1 MAPKVLEILWRVFM
15 QKFQRKNHSITASN
29 NGLVTK
35 IKTLIFR
42 RILRGNLTHFKMKK
56 TLFIII
62 LWMTALWAQF
72 ETPVTLS
79 AKAES
84 SARAGEV
91 VNILVTASMDA
102 EWKVYALRDQGEG
115 PIATRVVVT
124 GDAIES
130 VGMVLEPETEPKYDD
145 GFLTNT
151 RTHQGGV
158 TFTAPIRIKDDL
170 SPGTYDL
177 KVGVLYQVCNESLCY
192 PPKEEFLDISN
203 IVEAGEAR
211 EDRMD
216 MVMVADVFDRSGNI
230 NLDAAIEQGFFS
242 FVLLAISMGFL
253 ALLTPCVFPM
263 IPITVSYFTHQGE
276 MGEGKPLKNAI
287 IYTLGIIGAFSILG
301 FILALTLGASGA
313 NQLAS
318 NPWVNLF
325 IAALFIYFA
334 LSLFGM
340 YEIQLPEK
348 LRQFSLKQE
357 GRGGIIGTLFMAVTF
372 TLTSFTCT
380 VQFVGLLLVAA
391 SQGQWFWPMVGMVVF
406 SAAFALPFFFLA
418 LFPQYLAKMPKSGG
432 WLNSVKV
439 VLGFLEMA
447 AAFKFLSNTDL
458 VWGWGFFSH
467 NAVLAVWAILML
479 LAGVYLLGKIQLPH
493 DSPVKSVS
501 VPRLMLSTAFLTF
514 GLYLTSGLFGQR
526 IHGIIY
532 AYLPP
537 VVEGE
542 SGSVRTNGASMAE
555 EYEWFSEVEDGLAE
569 ARRTGKS
576 VFIDFTGYTCT
587 NCRWMEANIFTKQ
600 EVKDRFG
607 QMILVQLYTD
617 GGPNHRETQ
626 QYEIDRFGTA
636 ALPFY
641 VILNPDDE
649 VITTFPG
656 MTRNLDDFLDFL
668 DEGLAG

>member
-1 MAPKVLEILWRVFM
+1 
-15 QKFQRKNHSITASN
+15 
-29 NGLVTK
+29 
-35 IKTLIFR
+35 
-42 RILRGNLTHFKMKK
+42 MKK

-79 AKAES
+79 AEAES

-115 PIATRVVVT
+115 PIATRVVVS

-130 VGMVLEPETEPKYDD
+130 AGMVLEPETEPKYDD

-158 TFTAPIRIKDDL
+158 TFSAPIRIKDDL

-177 KVGVLYQVCNESLCY
+177 KLGVLYQVCNESLCY
-192 PPKEEFLDISN
+192 PPKEEFLDISI

-617 GGPNHRETQ
+617 GGPNHREKQ

-641 VILNPDDE
+641 VILNPNDE

>member
-1 MAPKVLEILWRVFM
+1 
-15 QKFQRKNHSITASN
+15 
-29 NGLVTK
+29 
-35 IKTLIFR
+35 
-42 RILRGNLTHFKMKK
+42 MKK

-79 AKAES
+79 AEAES

-115 PIATRVVVT
+115 PIATRVVVS

-130 VGMVLEPETEPKYDD
+130 AGMVLEPETEPKYDD

-177 KVGVLYQVCNESLCY
+177 KLGVLYQVCNESLCY
-192 PPKEEFLDISN
+192 PPKEEFLDISI

-569 ARRTGKS
+569 AQRTGKS

-617 GGPNHRETQ
+617 GGPNHREKQ

-641 VILNPDDE
+641 VILNPNDE